1 MILLN
6 NETIIKFL
14 NKSNTF
20 TDYEVQYNKVKSNII
35 LFINKLKE
43 KSKKRKN
50 VLTNFKNI
58 IKYKNLVK
66 NKPCNEYD
74 LYTTEDYNSFNKNIY
89 LIDIKLNKKWW
100 FSIET
105 ITKMLCNNLS
115 HFDGETY
122 DIICKSPINPYTNE
136 ILNTGQLISIY
147 EQLKKYKIN
156 KLLVLFRLVNFN
168 IDKLLKLY
176 NDDIIN
182 YSYKYNLES
191 VDNEGLLLILKNVMY
206 LNNIKYV
213 NINKLDITNENIKL
227 DVIQLLKDCLLTYK
241 KKKTIITK

>member
-241 KKKTIITK
+241 KKKL